1 MFCLNCVPQIVP
13 LLCPISSSTRF
24 LLCALILCL
33 CSLHLSPPKA
43 ELSGI
48 CHTQSN
54 WAHLI
59 SISSL
64 HRCTKINHSS
74 PHSAEEELGYGHR
87 TLVCHINQHSTPV
100 PPGLCLHCSQGKDCP
115 PGSSSVQLLAPQDRD
130 IILHSYWTWWN
141 TSFTAW
147 PQTLAQL
154 VQGDCEAFHILGDTQ
169 KLTGGGTKQTAA
181 RAGELAQMTSNA
193 SHSVIHIYSF

>member
-1 MFCLNCVPQIVP
+1 MVLHGLESDRVLKWPESCIFRSGKDFFSGDSPALLAISSSQAVYSKCTTNHTLDLMFCLNCVPQIVP

-100 PPGLCLHCSQGKDCP
+100 PPGLCFHCSQGKDCP
-115 PGSSSVQLLAPQDRD
+115 PGSSSVQLLAPQDRN
-130 IILHSYWTWWN
+130 IILYSY
-141 TSFTAW
+141 
-147 PQTLAQL
+147 
-154 VQGDCEAFHILGDTQ
+154 
-169 KLTGGGTKQTAA
+169 
-181 RAGELAQMTSNA
+181 
-193 SHSVIHIYSF
+193 